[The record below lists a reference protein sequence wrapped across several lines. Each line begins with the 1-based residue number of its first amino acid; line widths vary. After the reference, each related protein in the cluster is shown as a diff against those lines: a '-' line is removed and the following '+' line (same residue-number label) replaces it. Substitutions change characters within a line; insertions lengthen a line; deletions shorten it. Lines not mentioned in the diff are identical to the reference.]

1 MPTEQ
6 ATLDPNDLLAAEF
19 EYISQTAF
27 QANEDRARVT
37 NFYLVTLVGF
47 IAALLGSQLENLM
60 VPQVYWAF
68 VALFVILFVESILTL
83 LQLVRL
89 REAWFESIR
98 AMNDIKAYYQA
109 HLPGLHLDTALRWR
123 AATVPARYKPWS
135 VGFLLALQVA
145 LLGGASA
152 GAAVVFMGL
161 TWSAWLWGWAVAA
174 FVVCGGGLI
183 ALYRRLL
190 QERTTVPAAAQPP
203 SVAGPAQKDGSDA

>member
-6 ATLDPNDLLAAEF
+6 TRTDTLDPNDILTAEF

-37 NFYLVTLVGF
+37 NFYLVTMGGF
-47 IAALLGSQLENLM
+47 IAALLGSQMENLKL
-60 VPQVYWAF
+60 PEVYWAF
-68 VALFVILFVESILTL
+68 AALFIILFIDSILTL

-89 REAWFESIR
+89 REAWFESVR

-109 HLPGLHLDTALRWR
+109 RLPGLQLDTALRWK
-123 AATVPARYKPWS
+123 TTTMPKQYKPWS

-152 GAAVVFMGL
+152 GAAVVFLGL
-161 TWSAWLWGWAVAA
+161 TRAAWLWGWAVAA
-174 FVVCGGGLI
+174 FVVSSGGLML
-183 ALYRRLL
+183 LYRVLL
-190 QERTTVPAAAQPP
+190 SKQIAGTAATQPQ
-203 SVAGPAQKDGSDA
+203 SEAGKA